1 VINRSNIRLI
11 IGLMVLALTGLIGI
25 QIYWIDNAVTLE
37 RQRFESTVNSAM
49 SNVVE
54 HIEKQEVAENVR
66 KRFDASRQGKTFFMG
81 IDSLIRQNINRKDT
95 TTSGLVFWNE
105 VSPGELQAE
114 FRQLNADGTVEVIE
128 ENFSDSA
135 SGKQFRKVR
144 RSKQTDGGKFFSDVA
159 GSVNSFNKTG
169 DQRFERL
176 MKKSGLVTDV
186 FKELFDL
193 NMRTGVEDRVNP
205 KTIDSLLRTEFALA
219 GINTPFEF
227 GLYDF
232 TNNKVFVDHPTDYTQ
247 ELMKTRFRM
256 RLFPHDIFYHPDYLM
271 LYFPEQSRYV
281 FSNLRL
287 MFATSGFFIL
297 IIIGTFYYTIATII
311 RQKRLSDIK
320 NDFINNMTHELKTPI
335 STISLAC
342 EALNDADMAKTPRLV
357 ENYSR
362 MIAEENKRL
371 AQLVENVLQSA
382 LLEKSDF
389 KLQITSVDVHQVIER
404 VLKSMRMH
412 IEKRKVKIDL
422 QLKAKRFEIE
432 ADTVHLTNVVF
443 NLVDNALK
451 YTPESPEIKIETR
464 EQNGQFVL
472 AVSDNGIGI
481 SRDQQKKIFEKLY
494 RVPTGNIHN
503 VKGFGLG
510 LSYVK
515 VIVGMHHGQIKLE
528 SEPDVGSTFSVYLP
542 YNQPAA
548 Q

>member
-1 VINRSNIRLI
+1 
-11 IGLMVLALTGLIGI
+11 MVLALTGLIGI

-37 RQRFESTVNSAM
+37 RQRFESTVNTVM

-144 RSKQTDGGKFFSDVA
+144 KSKQTDGGKFFSDVA

-169 DQRFERL
+169 DQRFERF

-205 KTIDSLLRTEFALA
+205 KTIASLLRAEFALA

-342 EALNDADMAKTPRLV
+342 EALNDADMVKTPRLV

-389 KLQITSVDVHQVIER
+389 KLQITTVDVHQVIER

-422 QLKAKRFEIE
+422 QLKASRFELE
-432 ADTVHLTNVVF
+432 ADAVHLTNVVF

-472 AVSDNGIGI
+472 AISDNGIGI

-515 VIVGMHHGQIKLE
+515 VIIGMHHGQIKLE
-528 SEPDVGSTFSVYLP
+528 SEPEVGSTFSVYLP
-542 YNQPAA
+542 YNQDSA

>member
-1 VINRSNIRLI
+1 
-11 IGLMVLALTGLIGI
+11 
-25 QIYWIDNAVTLE
+25 
-37 RQRFESTVNSAM
+37 
-49 SNVVE
+49 
-54 HIEKQEVAENVR
+54 
-66 KRFDASRQGKTFFMG
+66 
-81 IDSLIRQNINRKDT
+81 
-95 TTSGLVFWNE
+95 
-105 VSPGELQAE
+105 
-114 FRQLNADGTVEVIE
+114 
-128 ENFSDSA
+128 
-135 SGKQFRKVR
+135 
-144 RSKQTDGGKFFSDVA
+144 
-159 GSVNSFNKTG
+159 
-169 DQRFERL
+169 
-176 MKKSGLVTDV
+176 
-186 FKELFDL
+186 
-193 NMRTGVEDRVNP
+193 
-205 KTIDSLLRTEFALA
+205 
-219 GINTPFEF
+219 
-227 GLYDF
+227 
-232 TNNKVFVDHPTDYTQ
+232 
-247 ELMKTRFRM
+247 
-256 RLFPHDIFYHPDYLM
+256 
-271 LYFPEQSRYV
+271 
-281 FSNLRL
+281 
-287 MFATSGFFIL
+287 
-297 IIIGTFYYTIATII
+297 
-311 RQKRLSDIK
+311 
-320 NDFINNMTHELKTPI
+320 
-335 STISLAC
+335 LAC

-389 KLQITSVDVHQVIER
+389 KLQIAPVDVHQIIER

-422 QLKAKRFEIE
+422 QLKAERHEIE

-515 VIVGMHHGQIKLE
+515 VIVEMHHGQIKLE
-528 SEPDVGSTFSVYLP
+528 SEPEVGSTFSVYLP
-542 YNQPAA
+542 YNQPSA